1 MDNKDLENRFAYHK
15 PKNEETAKTHEA
27 IRTSC
32 LNLAVEINWL
42 VPECD
47 EKKTA
52 IKRLEEVMMWANAGV
67 ARNE

>member
-1 MDNKDLENRFAYHK
+1 MDNKDLENRFAYHQ
-15 PKNEETAKTHEA
+15 PKDDRTALIHGA
-27 IRTSC
+27 IRALC
-32 LNLAVEINWL
+32 LNLAVEINRL